1 MKFRRDN
8 FAHRISQVSQSL
20 NEEPNEDGD
29 TNNLRDTKPR
39 RKITAGRNGKNEDQI
54 KDPLVGSIAQ
64 AMTGCRGGGPKGRR
78 TTLYIIGDYLYLN
91 AFVQTDN
98 LLRIRCRHY
107 NKGPI
112 PCKATAFVDP
122 TSLEVIKMTGSHSCF
137 KDPDMKFQIQ
147 METEMKELAAT
158 TPYDLKDIYDRVCQ
172 KNPSM
177 AIRIPYKRMEKTM
190 DRRRKAAIASLTSK
204 VQKGDL

>member
-1 MKFRRDN
+1 MKFRQDN
-8 FAHRISQVSQSL
+8 FAHRISQVSQSF

-39 RKITAGRNGKNEDQI
+39 RKITAGRKGKNEDQI

-64 AMTGCRGGGPKGRR
+64 AMTGCKGGGPKGRR
-78 TTLYIIGDYLYLN
+78 TTLYIIGDYLYVN
-91 AFVQTDN
+91 GCVPSEN
-98 LLRIRCRHY
+98 LLRTRCRHY
-107 NKGPI
+107 HNGPI
-112 PCKATAFVDP
+112 PCRASAIIDRMT
-122 TSLEVIKMTGSHSCF
+122 LEVIKMTGSHSCF

-177 AIRIPYKRMEKTM
+177 AIRIPYKRICVTM
-190 DRRRKAAIASLTSK
+190 NRRRKEAIAR
-204 VQKGDL
+204 KGGL